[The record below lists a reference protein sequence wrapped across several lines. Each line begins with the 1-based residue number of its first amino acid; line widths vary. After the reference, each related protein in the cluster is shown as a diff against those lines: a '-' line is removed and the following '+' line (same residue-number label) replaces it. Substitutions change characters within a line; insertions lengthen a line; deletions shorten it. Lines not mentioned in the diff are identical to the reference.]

1 MQVFLHVFKEE
12 WHDEASLRY
21 NYDLFRASDGGKSGS
36 PTMLLGWDKEVFAH
50 SYDSEQIYTFRFN
63 KLILGLGC

>member
-36 PTMLLGWDKEVFAH
+36 PTMLLGWDKEFLRIIMTVNKF
-50 SYDSEQIYTFRFN
+50 IRF
-63 KLILGLGC
+63 GLTS